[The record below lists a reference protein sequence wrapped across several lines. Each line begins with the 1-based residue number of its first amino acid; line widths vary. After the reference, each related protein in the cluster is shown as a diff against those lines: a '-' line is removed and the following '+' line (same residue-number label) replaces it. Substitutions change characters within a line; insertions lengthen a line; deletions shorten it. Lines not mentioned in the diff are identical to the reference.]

1 MELDNMKELW
11 KDQQDA
17 GQKPLSEQELITMIG
32 NPSKG
37 PIAKMKRNLKK
48 ELIFVLVTLPGTAIY
63 FQFHFN
69 GKMFAFSITYILMTL
84 VFVAYYYFKNKL
96 LNNMQCV
103 TCEVKSNLTMQA
115 NTLEKYLKNNLIVS
129 TFILPVIVLFGM
141 WLLYLNYYSATP
153 KSIFS
158 FSVAYSPWITTLI
171 WTGISIAITIPM
183 YFLNKKYLHW
193 LYGKHINRLK
203 SVLSEL
209 DSE

>member
-11 KDQQDA
+11 NDQQNTT
-17 GQKPLSEQELITMIG
+17 QKSLSEQELITMIG

-48 ELIFVLVTLPGTAIY
+48 ELIFVLLTLPATAIY
-63 FQFHFN
+63 FQFNFK
-69 GKMFAFSITYILMTL
+69 GKMFALSMAYVLLTLM
-84 VFVAYYYFKNKL
+84 FVAYYYFKNKL

-103 TCEVKSNLTMQA
+103 TCEVKSNLNMQV
-115 NTLEKYLKNNLIVS
+115 NTLEKYIKNNLIVS
-129 TFILPVIVLFGM
+129 TLLLPALMMFIC
-141 WLLYLNYYSATP
+141 WLLYLNDYSTTP

-158 FSVAYSPWITTLI
+158 YSVAYSPWLTTLI
-171 WTGISIAITIPM
+171 WAGISIAITIPM

-203 SVLSEL
+203 RVLSEL